1 MNYFNPL
8 DEHRATQRRFMLAGA
23 NRCIR
28 CRKYSFTDYA
38 VCNKCA
44 KRYSCKSDVLT
55 GIKEYLKLVKHFKKM
70 NGEIR

>member
-1 MNYFNPL
+1 MVYLTHNKNERKVMNYFNPL

-44 KRYSCKSDVLT
+44 KRY
-55 GIKEYLKLVKHFKKM
+55 
-70 NGEIR
+70 NR